1 MGILINDT
9 ITLSNGLQA
18 NNTYGSLYATDIH
31 ITREGFEDNQTEH
44 ILNIIARCSIWISRA
59 YREQNRPALKSNIIN
74 ITVPLDTFLSSNLFT
89 LLYDAW
95 KTQFSSTTDVF

>member
-9 ITLSNGLQA
+9 ITLSNGLEA
-18 NNTYGSLYATDIH
+18 KNTYGSLYATDIH
-31 ITREGFEDNQTEH
+31 ITREGFEDNQIEH
-44 ILNIIARCSIWISRA
+44 NLNIIARCSIWISRE
-59 YREQNRPALKSNIIN
+59 YREQNNPALKSSIIN
-74 ITVPLDTFLSSNLFT
+74 ITVPLDTFVTSNLFS